1 MKRTKQQLVEENTSL
16 KQQLSLANEQHN
28 NVVDELNKLRSSCVS
43 KSTYDDL
50 YEDCER
56 HIKHYNDCT
65 DKYHSKCDDYKK
77 LMAQYEK
84 RSDDYNKLN
93 ADKANQI
100 DNLQSQIRKLEHD
113 HAACITREQYNKLEV
128 QLASVTA
135 DYEELII
142 NHEAMLND
150 RKSLS
155 TALDKKIIEIADLHD
170 RLSTAIEERDYY
182 TLNSK
187 DLYQKVADMN
197 KSNKWL
203 LYSLVASLG
212 ALMVS
217 LIW

>member
-65 DKYHSKCDDYKK
+65 DKYHSKCDDY
-77 LMAQYEK
+77 
-84 RSDDYNKLN
+84 NKLN
-93 ADKANQI
+93 ADKTKQI
-100 DNLQSQIRKLEHD
+100 DNLTDQLRKMEHD